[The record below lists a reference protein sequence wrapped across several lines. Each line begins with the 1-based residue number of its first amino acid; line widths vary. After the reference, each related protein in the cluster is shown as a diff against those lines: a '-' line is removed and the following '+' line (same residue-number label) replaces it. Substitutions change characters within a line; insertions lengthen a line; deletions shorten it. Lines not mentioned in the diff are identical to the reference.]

1 MELYYTEK
9 ELITVEELKK
19 RWHINT
25 EELAK
30 TVVENSL
37 TIFCSRYARAQKN
50 CIFFVGFEIQYEKS
64 IDGVFECIENFTD
77 GYKIIKNKEGN
88 SESVDIFLLFPDVKK
103 YERDKPFL
111 LGDPVEVDYKEV
123 VDKTVKSDA
132 PPMSEQ
138 EALSYELIESMRLD
152 MERYKAPTPL
162 PSPIGGQSKAQDSA
176 RVAEP
181 EKKATQ
187 CQGVN
192 LEQAKQ
198 IEIRLAKLEREQGDR
213 IWAQDVPPLLGMSP
227 LQFVDMMNAGRG
239 PVSSLEEFF
248 RVHDPK
254 SGPFFKTSFFRD
266 FPYIEGYGGTD
277 SWTFHPLDILTW
289 LKKNTEESGEQ
300 AAAEKPGLE
309 EENQRLRQQLAEKG
323 KARGQGVDGAKDKY
337 EEEPIGKGRGSYLA
351 MIDAL
356 TKAISVKDRD
366 LASWLEAKIAAIGYD
381 GPKAQAIRNIL
392 NDVAAHRKKKIGR

>member
-1 MELYYTEK
+1 M
-9 ELITVEELKK
+9 
-19 RWHINT
+19 
-25 EELAK
+25 
-30 TVVENSL
+30 
-37 TIFCSRYARAQKN
+37 
-50 CIFFVGFEIQYEKS
+50 
-64 IDGVFECIENFTD
+64 
-77 GYKIIKNKEGN
+77 
-88 SESVDIFLLFPDVKK
+88 FPDVKK

-138 EALSYELIESMRLD
+138 EALSYELIENMRLD

-187 CQGVN
+187 CQGFN

-248 RVHDPK
+248 R
-254 SGPFFKTSFFRD
+254 S
-266 FPYIEGYGGTD
+266 
-277 SWTFHPLDILTW
+277 
-289 LKKNTEESGEQ
+289 
-300 AAAEKPGLE
+300 A
-309 EENQRLRQQLAEKG
+309 
-323 KARGQGVDGAKDKY
+323 
-337 EEEPIGKGRGSYLA
+337 
-351 MIDAL
+351 
-356 TKAISVKDRD
+356 
-366 LASWLEAKIAAIGYD
+366 
-381 GPKAQAIRNIL
+381 
-392 NDVAAHRKKKIGR
+392 